1 MTCQITLG
9 WYLEKLGWNFRSI
22 WHRNYPII
30 FLNYFFFFLKHILP
44 FFQRSLC
51 LENITCCFLP
61 MVVPLLES
69 HHNNHLAK
77 CPFLYYSHWDTNLL
91 TITALQISPDPQTPS
106 EGSFSLFINQ
116 FRDEGI
122 HLNNP
127 SSQSF
132 PSQSHALPLFHP
144 ILYSQVWPE
153 RLALAV
159 SISPSLPELS
169 RALRSLCSFALFQL
183 FLYLPQSHLLQQFL
197 DALDVRH
204 LTETVVLICLSRRTA
219 LLMAQDS
226 DWWHCSQ
233 KTRPRG
239 QSVACLQKLFFFQKK
254 KFILCQFLRQGSG
267 WYFLVTK
274 KWIISSLTV
283 KTCIY

>member
-1 MTCQITLG
+1 M
-9 WYLEKLGWNFRSI
+9 
-22 WHRNYPII
+22 
-30 FLNYFFFFLKHILP
+30 HILP

-51 LENITCCFLP
+51 LENITCCFCP
-61 MVVPLLES
+61 MVLPLLES

-77 CPFLYYSHWDTNLL
+77 SPFLYYSHWDINLL
-91 TITALQISPDPQTPS
+91 TITALQISPEPQTPS
-106 EGSFSLFINQ
+106 EGSFFLFINQ

-127 SSQSF
+127 SSQAF
-132 PSQSHALPLFHP
+132 PSQSYAFPLLHP
-144 ILYSQVWPE
+144 ILYPQVWLE

-159 SISPSLPELS
+159 SISPLPALS
-169 RALRSLCSFALFQL
+169 RALRSLGSFALFQL
-183 FLYLPQSHLLQQFL
+183 FLYLPQSHLLQWFL
-197 DALDVRH
+197 DALDARH

-239 QSVACLQKLFFFQKK
+239 QSVVCLQKLFFFSRKK
-254 KFILCQFLRQGSG
+254 
-267 WYFLVTK
+267 
-274 KWIISSLTV
+274 SLSCV
-283 KTCIY
+283 SF